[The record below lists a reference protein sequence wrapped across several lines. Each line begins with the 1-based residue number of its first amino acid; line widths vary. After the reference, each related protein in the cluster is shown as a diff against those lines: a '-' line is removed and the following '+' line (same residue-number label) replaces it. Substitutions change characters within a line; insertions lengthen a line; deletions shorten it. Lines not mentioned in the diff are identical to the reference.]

1 MKRINHYVS
10 YFAVAIVSSVLFIS
24 GCNDKNEATGDDL
37 GTIPE
42 KRSNIQLK
50 TAESRSEFENDVK
63 AYFTRMLEEG
73 QAPEGTARAQ
83 EDGSI
88 LEMQTDSAAPAGA
101 EAVASINVSDTN
113 LIEAGV
119 DEADLVKSDGQYLFV
134 AQQAVFN
141 SDAGIEPADT
151 SSLSPDTPIPPV
163 NPLKPANIRVMLLD
177 NQSPDTKE
185 VAKIELPQ
193 TVSSIVGLYLSN
205 FTETGKTNQLIAVT
219 RTNAKNS
226 DELFQYFRSDN
237 TLVIAYDVSNP
248 ENPEKQWDIEIEGY
262 HNASRSMNGKLYL
275 VSSKSLW
282 MPALDVHSKELSVI
296 EENKILIDNLTA
308 EDILPM
314 TWVNGIKTNIV
325 QANNCMVPKEKS
337 KESVFAAN
345 LLVVYTIPVIEP
357 EKTQSFCTL
366 ESSAEIYASTN
377 AIYFTRGE
385 YILADDVNTPGKNY
399 TIIHKLNYSEDN
411 VVYQSS
417 ARIPGWTGWR
427 NKSFRMSELNGDL
440 RIVLTENEVTGIDSP
455 QESESV
461 SRPSTDGTDDAI
473 ASTSRPFFSFEQRPV
488 HRLYVLR
495 ENENDE
501 KVLSVLSQL
510 PNKTH
515 PEKIGKPGEDI
526 YAVRF
531 FGDYAYIVTFR
542 RTDPLYAINLKDP
555 AAPFIEGELSIPGFS
570 DYLHP
575 INDNLLLGVGQD
587 ATEDGRIQGIKIA
600 LFDVSDKSKP
610 VTLNNIVIGYQGS
623 NTALS
628 YDYRA
633 FAILSDAETGK
644 HKIALPISVYDTE
657 NMNSNHFTNY
667 QWTYNGLQLLEVDDG
682 SISTIASMTDSG
694 VIKAV
699 KASNESRWHNAQ
711 NPRSVIANDAIHY
724 VDKAKIWSAL
734 WDVPE
739 VVNGP
744 N

>member
-1 MKRINHYVS
+1 MKRTNNDIS
-10 YFAVAIVSSVLFIS
+10 YFAIAIVLSTLFIS
-24 GCNDKNEATGDDL
+24 GCNDKNEVTDDDL
-37 GTIPE
+37 GVISE

-50 TAESRSEFENDVK
+50 TAESPSEFENDVK

-73 QAPEGTARAQ
+73 QAAEESARAQ
-83 EDGSI
+83 ENGSA
-88 LEMQTDSAAPAGA
+88 LEIQTDSAAPAGA
-101 EAVASINVSDTN
+101 DASINVSDTN

-119 DEADLVKSDGQYLFV
+119 DEADLIKSDGQYLFV

-141 SDAGIEPADT
+141 SDVGIEPADV
-151 SSLSPDTPIPPV
+151 SLLNPDSPILPV
-163 NPLKPANIRVMLLD
+163 KPSEPASIRVMLLD

-185 VAKIELPQ
+185 IATIELPQ

-219 RTNAKNS
+219 QTNAKNS
-226 DELFQYFRSDN
+226 DESFQYFRSNN

-248 ENPEKQWDIEIEGY
+248 ENPEKQWDIEVEGY

-275 VSSKSLW
+275 VASKSLW
-282 MPALDVHSKELSVI
+282 MPALAVNSNELSVI
-296 EENKILIDNLTA
+296 EENKTLIDNLTT

-325 QANNCMVPKEKS
+325 QVNHCMVPKESS

-345 LLVVYTIPVIEP
+345 LLAVYTIPVIEP

-366 ESSAEIYASTN
+366 ESSTEIYASTN

-385 YILADDVNTPGKNY
+385 YVPSADLNAPGKNY
-399 TIIHKLNYSEDN
+399 TIIHKLNYTEDN
-411 VVYQSS
+411 VLYQSS

-427 NKSFRMSELNGDL
+427 NKSFRMSELNDDL
-440 RIVLTENEVTGIDSP
+440 RIVVTDYETTGIDSP
-455 QESESV
+455 QENASAS
-461 SRPSTDGTDDAI
+461 PPGTDGTEDAI
-473 ASTSRPFFSFEQRPV
+473 ASTSRPSFSFEQRPV

-495 ENENDE
+495 ENESDE

-515 PEKIGKPGEDI
+515 PAKIGKPGEDI

-587 ATEDGRIQGIKIA
+587 ATEDGRTQGIKIA

-610 VTLNNIVIGYQGS
+610 MTLNKIIIGYQGS

-633 FAILSDAETGK
+633 FAILSNAETGK

-657 NMNSNHFTNY
+657 DIISNHFTNY
-667 QWTYNGLQLLEVDDG
+667 KWTYRGLQLLEVDDG
-682 SISTIASMTDSG
+682 STSTIASMTDSS
-694 VIKAV
+694 VIQAV
-699 KASNESRWHNAQ
+699 KASNEPRWHNAR
-711 NPRSVIANDAIHY
+711 NPRSVIANNAIHY
-724 VDKAKIWSAL
+724 IDNAKVWSAL
-734 WDVPE
+734 WDEPE
-739 VVNGP
+739 IINGP